1 MLSGVKMFEINGLNY
16 ITTEE
21 LQYDGIII
29 PKGFEFDG
37 VTVKAPFTL
46 LFSNKDLRQG
56 IRASCFHDWLCQHK
70 SDYTREYST
79 NVLVDI
85 WRQDGLNYWKSV
97 FVKVSVNVYQYFVGG
112 WKNESGKD

>member
-1 MLSGVKMFEINGLNY
+1 MEFGISGLNY
-16 ITTEE
+16 IT
-21 LQYDGIII
+21 LKQIKYDGIIV

-56 IRASCFHDWLCQHK
+56 IRASCFHDWMCKHK

-79 NVLVDI
+79 RVLVDI

-97 FVKVSVNVYQYFVGG
+97 FVKISVNVYQYFVGG
-112 WKNESGKD
+112 WKNESGND